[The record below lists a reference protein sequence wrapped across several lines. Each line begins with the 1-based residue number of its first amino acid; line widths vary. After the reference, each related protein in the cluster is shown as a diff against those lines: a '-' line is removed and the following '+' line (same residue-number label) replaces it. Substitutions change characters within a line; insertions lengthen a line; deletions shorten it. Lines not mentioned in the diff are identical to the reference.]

1 MSYVNIAQ
9 QLVIILQSISD
20 LAAVYNHEPKELKDY
35 PCATVSA
42 ASHKDAFSDTAAN
55 RRIYIFTVRLYFRT
69 DVAQDAETVLR
80 GLADSV
86 IGMIE
91 SNVTLNGVCDFA
103 KPTEGTWDYQERE
116 VPVRVCILTIE
127 CNKRINR

>member
-1 MSYVNIAQ
+1 MSYVSIAA
-9 QLVIILQSISD
+9 QLVNILQGVSD
-20 LAAVYNHEPKELKDY
+20 LVTVYNHEPKELKDY
-35 PCATVSA
+35 PCATVTA

-55 RRIYIFTVRLYFRT
+55 RRVYLFTIRLYFRT

-80 GLADSV
+80 SLADS
-86 IGMIE
+86 IISAIE
-91 SNVTLNGVCDFA
+91 SNVTLNGACDFA
-103 KPTEGTWDYQERE
+103 KPTEGAWDYQERE